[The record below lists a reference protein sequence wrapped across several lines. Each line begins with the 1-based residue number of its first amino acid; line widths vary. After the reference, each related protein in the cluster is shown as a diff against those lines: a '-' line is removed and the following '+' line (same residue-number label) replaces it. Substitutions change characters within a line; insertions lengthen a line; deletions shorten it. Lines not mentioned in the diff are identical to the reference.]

1 MGYQAGELIGKE
13 LAEAPVNEKKADL
26 LETVNSCIRIGK
38 VSEPAV
44 PSFTFPWPEGKEG
57 DLVLAE
63 LHPRRVVSVSLVPE
77 ALGNVGGSAP
87 SLPFCRGGHWDQE
100 NTS

>member
-44 PSFTFPWPEGKEG
+44 PSFTFP
-57 DLVLAE
+57 
-63 LHPRRVVSVSLVPE
+63 
-77 ALGNVGGSAP
+77 
-87 SLPFCRGGHWDQE
+87 
-100 NTS
+100 